1 MPSLHKAKRQHFDP
15 LTPASMRDACQE
27 HLRAPKTRFLMDE
40 NMEPWA
46 AYVMRCKHFD
56 VWQSDIANLRC
67 RDDRTVFAAGWR
79 LGRLLVTHDTDFLD
93 DRLFPFSSCSGLL
106 LVPTYGPVSM
116 EFANLLAGA
125 CELVSKGSKM
135 WFYTKIVAKRDF
147 TVKVRTWEKSLG
159 HIAEWNYRI
168 AARYRRAASDSNSR
182 SPVS

>member
-1 MPSLHKAKRQHFDP
+1 MPRFHKATQRHFSS
-15 LTPASMRDACQE
+15 LAWRDIKDARSE

-46 AYVMRCKHFD
+46 AYVMRYKRFD
-56 VWQSDIANLRC
+56 VWESDIANLRC
-67 RDDRTVFAAGWR
+67 CDDLAVFAAAWR
-79 LGRLLVTHDTDFLD
+79 LGRLLVTHDADFLD
-93 DRLFPFSSCSGLL
+93 DRLFPFSRCSGLL
-106 LVPTYGPVSM
+106 VVPTYGPVSM

-182 SPVS
+182 SPDS